1 MAVRARHFAF
11 VLVLAAAPAVGAQTP
26 AGNPLPGSPITNEGV
41 PRADS
46 IVDGVFLSRRVPI
59 DTVDVGDFTGYL
71 LARLDVKRLRDS
83 LQFRVTADSQRIR
96 ISGRLMDFPPEAR
109 GELGPIFSFLDS
121 TSVFVA
127 EVSMPRGDSGVMRFH
142 LERVTVRGFPI
153 PDLLLMPALAE
164 YNRRYPVLASSGRD
178 FLVAMPPEATA
189 RLVTDGIE
197 LRMPPPAPS
206 AKATT
211 KAVAKPTGRATAAR
225 KGASSPPARRP

>member
-1 MAVRARHFAF
+1 MAVRVRHFA
-11 VLVLAAAPAVGAQTP
+11 LVLALGAAPALRAQGP
-26 AGNPLPGSPITNEGV
+26 AANPLPGSPITNAGV

-46 IVDGVFLSRRVPI
+46 IVDGVFLSKRVPV

-71 LARLDVKRLRDS
+71 LARLGVTRLRDS
-83 LQFRVTADSQRIR
+83 LQFRVTADTQRIR

-127 EVSMPRGDSGVMRFH
+127 EVSLPRGDSGVMRFH

-164 YNRRYPVLASSGRD
+164 YNRRYPVLASNGRD

-189 RLVTDGIE
+189 RLVPDGIE
-197 LRMPPPAPS
+197 LRMPSPAPPAP
-206 AKATT
+206 AKARPKRPTPR
-211 KAVAKPTGRATAAR
+211 KPAA
-225 KGASSPPARRP
+225 APPVRRP